1 MWRRKKE
8 KGKKSYP
15 DEEGRKKK
23 ERKKEKL
30 EEWRTKKE
38 RKDEYVGVGGKGAYV
53 GRFRFFVFFFSV
65 TYSRVFE
72 KRGYRSP

>member
-38 RKDEYVGVGGKGAYV
+38 RKDEYVGVGGKV
-53 GRFRFFVFFFSV
+53 GM
-65 TYSRVFE
+65 
-72 KRGYRSP
+72 